1 MGGEDL
7 VLRLCDHGAEVLGID
22 RTTEEIASRRA
33 AAEHIAPPVV
43 AYLADVPA
51 LVTRWL
57 PGGDVPLEDMRTP
70 VVMAQVAAM
79 LRRLHAT
86 PALPSAFAIFRL
98 VEEQRALADGLPDSY
113 DAPARAG
120 PSHRGRMRPQ
130 PPRARPGLLPQRPA
144 DRQLRARWRAR
155 VHRRLGVRGDE
166 RPLLRPRQ
174 PVGQQRLFEADDD
187 RALLELYWD
196 EPVTDARFASL
207 QLFRIMSDFREAMW
221 GVVQLRR
228 LEPRLRL
235 RRLRATSTSGGSS
248 ARRPTRGWRS
258 GWPLPRPRELPDRA
272 RVVIVGGGVGGT
284 SIAYH
289 LAALGERDVVL
300 VDRAE
305 LTSGSTFHS
314 AGLVGQLRGS
324 VSLTRMMMDSVELYR
339 RLGDACGWVEC
350 GGLRLAC
357 TPEREE
363 ELHRQV
369 GWSRT
374 FGLPLELLSA
384 DEAAA
389 LFPLMSTDGVRAAS
403 YLPTDGYLDPSQLTY
418 ALAEGAREGGCRIF
432 THTRVTAIDVD
443 DGRVRGVQTEWGPIE
458 AEVVVNAGGMF
469 AAEIGRMAG
478 VRVPVVPFAHE
489 YLVTQP
495 FRERDG
501 SHLPTLR
508 DPDLLVYYREEGGG
522 LVMGGYE
529 RHSAPWS
536 LRPDGLDAIAP
547 DFNGILLE
555 EDWDRFEEIAV
566 NSRRRVP
573 AMEDVKVTRLINGPE
588 GFTPDN
594 EFCLGESEVRGFFVA
609 AGFCAH
615 GLAGAGGIGKAM
627 AEWIVA
633 GEPAMDLWEMD
644 VRRFG
649 AHYRSPSYT
658 LKRTRE
664 VYETYYDI
672 KYPGHERK
680 AGRPLRVS
688 SAYAWHRDHG
698 AAFGEKSGWERV
710 NWYESNAPA
719 GDEGA
724 APARLGGPAVVAGDR
739 RRARRLPRARGAL
752 RRVVVRQDRGRA
764 ARAPRRSWSG
774 CATTA
779 SRATSAQITYT
790 QMLNARGG
798 IECDFTVTRVEEEL
812 FSIVTGTAF
821 GNHDLSWI
829 RRNAPARRVRARQRR
844 DRALGVLRALGPARP
859 RRARAADARPAR
871 LRLHDA
877 CATWPSATCRCA
889 RCA

>member
-1 MGGEDL
+1 
-7 VLRLCDHGAEVLGID
+7 
-22 RTTEEIASRRA
+22 
-33 AAEHIAPPVV
+33 
-43 AYLADVPA
+43 
-51 LVTRWL
+51 
-57 PGGDVPLEDMRTP
+57 
-70 VVMAQVAAM
+70 
-79 LRRLHAT
+79 
-86 PALPSAFAIFRL
+86 
-98 VEEQRALADGLPDSY
+98 
-113 DAPARAG
+113 
-120 PSHRGRMRPQ
+120 
-130 PPRARPGLLPQRPA
+130 
-144 DRQLRARWRAR
+144 
-155 VHRRLGVRGDE
+155 
-166 RPLLRPRQ
+166 
-174 PVGQQRLFEADDD
+174 
-187 RALLELYWD
+187 
-196 EPVTDARFASL
+196 
-207 QLFRIMSDFREAMW
+207 
-221 GVVQLRR
+221 
-228 LEPRLRL
+228 
-235 RRLRATSTSGGSS
+235 
-248 ARRPTRGWRS
+248 
-258 GWPLPRPRELPDRA
+258 LPRPRELPERA
-272 RVVIVGGGVGGT
+272 RVIIVGGGVGGT

-289 LAALGERDVVL
+289 LAQLGERDVVL

-339 RLGDACGWVEC
+339 RLGEACGWIEC

-369 GWSRT
+369 GWSLT

-384 DEAAA
+384 DEAAV

-418 ALAEGAREGGCRIF
+418 ALAEGAREGGCRIY
-432 THTRVTAIDVD
+432 THTRVTAIDVQA
-443 DGRVRGVQTEWGPIE
+443 GRVCGVQTQWGPIE

-495 FRERDG
+495 FRDRDDG
-501 SHLPTLR
+501 RLPTLR

-536 LRPDGLDAIAP
+536 LRADGLDAIAP

-555 EDWDRFEEIAV
+555 EDWDRFEEIAI

-594 EFCLGESEVRGFFVA
+594 EFLLGESDVRGFFVA

-615 GLAGAGGIGKAM
+615 GLAGAGGLGKAM

-672 KYPGHERK
+672 KYPGHERR

-710 NWYESNAPA
+710 NWYESNAQA
-719 GDEGA
+719 GDEALRPRGWAGRLWSPAIGAEHVACRERAALFDESSFAKIEVAGPGA
-724 APARLGGPAVVAGDR
+724 ADYLEWLCDNRV
-739 RRARRLPRARGAL
+739 ARG
-752 RRVVVRQDRGRA
+752 VG
-764 ARAPRRSWSG
+764 
-774 CATTA
+774 
-779 SRATSAQITYT
+779 QITYT
-790 QMLNARGG
+790 QMLNSRGG

-829 RRNAPARRVRARQRR
+829 RRNAPDDGSVRVSDATSRWACFGLWGPRARDVLAPLTPDALDFGYMTMRELAVGDVPVRALRVTFTGELGWELYCPTEFGAGLWRAIWEAGEPHGLVAGGYRAIDTLRLEKGYRVWAADITPDETPHEAGLGFCVKDDKAFLGRDALADREPVKRLRCLVLDDPRSVALGNEPVRVDGEIVGRVTTGGYGYTVGRSIAYAYLPPAHDVGTAVEVDIFGQWVAGAVAAEPLFDPRGERVR
-844 DRALGVLRALGPARP
+844 V
-859 RRARAADARPAR
+859 
-871 LRLHDA
+871 
-877 CATWPSATCRCA
+877 
-889 RCA
+889 